1 MECAT
6 GLERKQG
13 PISDE
18 QNITS
23 PATPVNGQGQIRW
36 SPLEA
41 AKAIIPDLFTLATEL
56 HWPIETTGS
65 NFAWYR
71 GNTDTPSLSIK
82 EDGVVWYDFKLG
94 QGGGPIELL
103 GVVEKLDRRSACRRF
118 IDISA
123 VIQRKMT
130 HEQRMAIFS
139 GGAIVAS
146 LEAAESRALDEE
158 LRRES
163 ESVDRREYWA
173 RSHQLRS
180 PDDDDIARII
190 NSRRWPES
198 AALGLKHATDLRL
211 LFRSDGYCG
220 SAIYVVTDSSRR
232 SAKIRRLDG
241 CEIHP
246 GRKTT
251 SMPGSSSRWPLGTAS
266 VVRGDDV
273 ILVEGETDQLAMF
286 SLIAIYARASLART
300 IVISLSAGTGVH
312 DEALHRIK
320 LWARLVTV
328 IADEDEAGRAAV
340 VRWTEQLTDAGVS
353 VRTASVAD
361 VAEDVKDVSDLLSK
375 LKLFPNL
382 SGRLDR
388 WVQSITEARKQG
400 PTHDQHRN

>member
-118 IDISA
+118 IEISA

-139 GGAIVAS
+139 GGAIVA
-146 LEAAESRALDEE
+146 LREAAESRALDEE
-158 LRRES
+158 LRRS
-163 ESVDRREYWA
+163 SK
-173 RSHQLRS
+173 SQ
-180 PDDDDIARII
+180 P
-190 NSRRWPES
+190 S
-198 AALGLKHATDLRL
+198 AFML
-211 LFRSDGYCG
+211 L
-220 SAIYVVTDSSRR
+220 
-232 SAKIRRLDG
+232 
-241 CEIHP
+241 
-246 GRKTT
+246 
-251 SMPGSSSRWPLGTAS
+251 
-266 VVRGDDV
+266 
-273 ILVEGETDQLAMF
+273 
-286 SLIAIYARASLART
+286 
-300 IVISLSAGTGVH
+300 
-312 DEALHRIK
+312 
-320 LWARLVTV
+320 
-328 IADEDEAGRAAV
+328 
-340 VRWTEQLTDAGVS
+340 
-353 VRTASVAD
+353 
-361 VAEDVKDVSDLLSK
+361 
-375 LKLFPNL
+375 
-382 SGRLDR
+382 
-388 WVQSITEARKQG
+388 
-400 PTHDQHRN
+400 